1 MSPTRSRIEENVA
14 TSRALGQGMKR
25 SAATVVGALDRASR
39 SSGRSRSAKT
49 GRYVTVSGKT
59 RTLR

>member
-1 MSPTRSRIEENVA
+1 MSVKSSRIEKNVA
-14 TSRALGQGMKR
+14 KSRSLGQDMRR
-25 SAATVVGALDRASR
+25 SASTVVGALDRASR
-39 SSGRSRSAKT
+39 SPRARSAVT